1 MSFMILT
8 DQEDGFVKVVEFDE
22 GREGQDHDY
31 PDVNQVLRGVLV
43 VEVWKYDRENS
54 NPAQCHGWSF
64 PRQKLSLLITVM
76 AFKLKAREVRGGWDM
91 PFLILRLGLIV

>member
-43 VEVWKYDRENS
+43 VEV
-54 NPAQCHGWSF
+54 
-64 PRQKLSLLITVM
+64 
-76 AFKLKAREVRGGWDM
+76 
-91 PFLILRLGLIV
+91 